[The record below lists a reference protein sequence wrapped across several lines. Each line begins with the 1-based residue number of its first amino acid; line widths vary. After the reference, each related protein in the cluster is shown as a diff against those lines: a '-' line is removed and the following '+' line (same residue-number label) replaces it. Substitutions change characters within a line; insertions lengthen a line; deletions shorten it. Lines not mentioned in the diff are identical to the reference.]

1 LRWREIRPGEGT
13 SREMQKARVIGC
25 CAGKVASLRPEV
37 SGGRGDVKPEVR
49 ATPLEGRVKPAEE
62 GQN

>member
-1 LRWREIRPGEGT
+1 
-13 SREMQKARVIGC
+13 MQKARVIGC